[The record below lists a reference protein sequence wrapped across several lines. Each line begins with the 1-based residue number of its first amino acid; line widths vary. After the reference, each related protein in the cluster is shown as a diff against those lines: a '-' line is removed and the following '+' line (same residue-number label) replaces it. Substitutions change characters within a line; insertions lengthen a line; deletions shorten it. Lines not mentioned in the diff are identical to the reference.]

1 MKRFLIGLAILVPI
15 VVVVVLV
22 TLYFSL
28 GTIITQA
35 VNTLGPKIIQAEV
48 VLKET
53 EIDAQSGKGAM
64 RGLKVGN
71 PKGFTTESLMR
82 VDEIRL
88 AIDISSITEEVIVI
102 NEIAIEAPEITYE
115 LSGDGSNIDAIQKNV
130 NAFMAEYGVGSS
142 PSEETESVDDEGG
155 TKLIIE
161 NFIVRNGK
169 VNIGASFLGGK
180 SLTVPLLDIHIK
192 DIGKKEKG
200 ATPGEAINKMVGA
213 LKDGILE
220 AVAPLDLGKV
230 GDVAGDVIAGVG
242 NLVGDDTKGVTD
254 ALGGLFGK

>member
-71 PKGFTTESLMR
+71 PKGFATESLMR

-88 AIDISSITEEVIVI
+88 AIDISSITEEVIII
-102 NEIAIEAPEITYE
+102 NEIAIESPEITYE

-142 PSEETESVDDEGG
+142 EETKSADDEDG

-169 VNIGASFLGGK
+169 VNISASFLGGK
-180 SLTVPLLDIHIK
+180 SLTVPLPDIHIK

-200 ATPGEAINKMVGA
+200 ATTGEAINVMIGA

-242 NLVGDDTKGVTD
+242 DLVGG
-254 ALGGLFGK
+254 